1 MENKEIIKN
10 IKQIK
15 KNVDKLSEDF
25 FILQNNMKHSGFV
38 FNNKVFYD
46 HKDKSINRLNRI
58 LKYAYDVVNIS
69 NEEGY

>member
-15 KNVDKLSEDF
+15 IDINKLSEDIF
-25 FILQNNMKHSGFV
+25 LLQNNMKHSGFV
-38 FNNKVFYD
+38 FNNKVFYE
-46 HKDKSINRLNRI
+46 HKDKSVNRLTRI
-58 LKYAYDVVNIS
+58 LKYAYNVVNIS